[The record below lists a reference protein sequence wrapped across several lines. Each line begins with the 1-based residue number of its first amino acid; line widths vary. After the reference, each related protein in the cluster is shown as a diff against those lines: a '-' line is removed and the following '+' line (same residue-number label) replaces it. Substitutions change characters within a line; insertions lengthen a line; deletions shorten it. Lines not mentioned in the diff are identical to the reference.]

1 MKKAVITGAN
11 GFLGSALCR
20 ELSAQGVAITAVV
33 RSKDSDVSRIINL
46 KNLQIVF
53 ADMSEM
59 KNLDR
64 IIRDRDADVFYHF
77 AWEGSCG
84 PLRGDYAV
92 QLDNVKY
99 TCDAAVS
106 CKKIGCSRFVSASS
120 IMAYEAAAMMQTEQN
135 PPLPMLYSAANLCA
149 GYMARTA
156 AAAAGADYIH
166 VVISNVYGPG
176 ETNQRLVN
184 ESLRKMLNGEHCS
197 FSSGEQLYDFIYI
210 DDAAKELAA
219 VGDRGHANRTYYIGS
234 LKPRPLKDFLKEINI
249 QAGRNPADG
258 LGELTFEGVSLAYSE
273 FDIEAVKKDTG
284 IVPEISFAEGI
295 RRTIAWIRENRL

>member
-135 PPLPMLYSAANLCA
+135 PPLPMLYSAAKLCA

-156 AAAAGADYIH
+156 AAAAGADCLLHGKCQYH
-166 VVISNVYGPG
+166 LQGADRSRLYGVWRCQC
-176 ETNQRLVN
+176 T
-184 ESLRKMLNGEHCS
+184 
-197 FSSGEQLYDFIYI
+197 LY
-210 DDAAKELAA
+210 LAE
-219 VGDRGHANRTYYIGS
+219 N
-234 LKPRPLKDFLKEINI
+234 
-249 QAGRNPADG
+249 AGQYDK
-258 LGELTFEGVSLAYSE
+258 LGF
-273 FDIEAVKKDTG
+273 F
-284 IVPEISFAEGI
+284 
-295 RRTIAWIRENRL
+295 